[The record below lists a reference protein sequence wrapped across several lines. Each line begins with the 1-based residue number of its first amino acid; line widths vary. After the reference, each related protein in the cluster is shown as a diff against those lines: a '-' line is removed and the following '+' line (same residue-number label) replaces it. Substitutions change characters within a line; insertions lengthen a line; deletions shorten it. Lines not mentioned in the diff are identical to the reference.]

1 MKHSEMAGDF
11 LKALGKSA
19 WTYVVIGATVVTLA
33 LIPKQW
39 WWLIPSAVS
48 FGVVLASIRVCQSY
62 AMRIAQLEEEV
73 RGAQIQ
79 PYDAQQKSL
88 AEQKLGSLGSDRLEF
103 LRYLLH
109 HGRTEVGV
117 LAKEFKL
124 DASKVRLIM
133 SELNNAGLVSVER
146 GSGTLG
152 YFQIKPEFKDVL
164 KDLLSN
170 SP

>member
-1 MKHSEMAGDF
+1 MAGNF

-19 WTYVVIGATVVTLA
+19 WTYVVVVATFITVA

-48 FGVVLASIRVCQSY
+48 LVVVLASIKVCQIY
-62 AMRIAQLEEEV
+62 ALRIAQLEEEV
-73 RGAQIQ
+73 RGAQIR
-79 PYDAQQKSL
+79 PYDAHQKSL
-88 AEQKLGSLGSDRLEF
+88 AEQKLGSLGSDGLEF

-124 DASKVRLIM
+124 DASKVRLVM

-146 GSGTLG
+146 GSGTLKH
-152 YFQIKPEFKDVL
+152 FQIKPEFADVL
-164 KDLLSN
+164 KDLLFN

>member
-1 MKHSEMAGDF
+1 MRSE
-11 LKALGKSA
+11 
-19 WTYVVIGATVVTLA
+19 
-33 LIPKQW
+33 
-39 WWLIPSAVS
+39 
-48 FGVVLASIRVCQSY
+48 
-62 AMRIAQLEEEV
+62 QLEEKV
-73 RGAQIQ
+73 RGTQIR

-88 AEQKLGSLGSDRLEF
+88 AEQKLGSLGPDRLEF

-124 DASKVRLIM
+124 DASKVRSVV

-152 YFQIKPEFKDVL
+152 YFQIKPEFVDVL